1 MSRKNAIAAAFSAGA
16 AGVLLSSAPVLAEE
30 AAAPATAPAAAGDG
44 PPTDWG
50 LTKQYYPVSVF
61 VALCCICLWLRL
73 HLLITERRQLY
84 EYITQ

>member
-16 AGVLLSSAPVLAEE
+16 AGLLLSSAPVLAEE
-30 AAAPATAPAAAGDG
+30 AAAPAKAPAAAGDG

-61 VALCCICLWLRL
+61 VALYCIRSWIRF
-73 HLLITERRQLY
+73 HLLIMERRQLY
-84 EYITQ
+84 EYMTQ